1 MKCRRGKR
9 AVVEKIVRV
18 IHQGLAFKAEFGIA
32 GDLLTCKLSLS
43 QMLEL
48 AVKLLSATY
57 LLLVVRRF
65 YPDCWNSR
73 LS

>member
-1 MKCRRGKR
+1 MKCKRGKR
-9 AVVEKIVRV
+9 AVVEKVFQV
-18 IHQGLAFKAEFGIA
+18 THHGLVFKAEFGIA

-48 AVKLLSATY
+48 AVKLLFSTY
-57 LLLVVRRF
+57 LLLMVRRF
-65 YPDCWNSR
+65 CPDCWNSR